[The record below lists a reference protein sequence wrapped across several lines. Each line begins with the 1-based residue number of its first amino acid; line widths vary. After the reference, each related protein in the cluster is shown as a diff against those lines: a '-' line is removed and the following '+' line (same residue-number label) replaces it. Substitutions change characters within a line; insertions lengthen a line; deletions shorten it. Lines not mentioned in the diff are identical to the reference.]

1 MIASQTIWSPIIIS
15 DLILESRALLEHLPD
30 ELGVDDI
37 FLGSPA
43 LQPVYG
49 DLVTPPS
56 LSQSHLLATHSL
68 EICAKKELRT
78 KTIQPPNIYPEGNT
92 GGG

>member
-1 MIASQTIWSPIIIS
+1 MTASQAIWGPIIIS
-15 DLILESRALLEHLPD
+15 DLILESRALLEHFPD
-30 ELGVDDI
+30 ELGVDNI

-43 LQPVYG
+43 LQAVHG
-49 DLVTPPS
+49 DLVTLPP
-56 LSQSHLLATHSL
+56 LSQSHLLAVHSL
-68 EICAKKELRT
+68 EICAKKELRR